1 MEEKL
6 YLSPEEILK
15 HEFKIDARG
24 YRMQEVDK

>member
-6 YLSPEEILK
+6 YLNPEEILR

-24 YRMQEVDK
+24 SWSSLP